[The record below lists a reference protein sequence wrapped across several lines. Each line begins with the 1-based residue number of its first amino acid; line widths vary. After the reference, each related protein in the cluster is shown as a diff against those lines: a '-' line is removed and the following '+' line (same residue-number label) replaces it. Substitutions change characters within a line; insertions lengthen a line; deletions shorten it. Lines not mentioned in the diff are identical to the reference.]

1 MNFGIDTISF
11 YTSGYYL
18 DLKILAE
25 ARKVAVSKFYDDLG
39 QKKLAIMPPNEDI
52 VTLAANAVQPL
63 LPNVDTEAIELVLFA
78 TETGIDFSK
87 AATTYIH
94 KLFNLPQRCRVIELK
109 QACYSATFGL
119 HMGLAWLR
127 QNPTKK
133 ILLLASDNA
142 RYECNTLAEA
152 SQGCGAVAIILSA
165 NPQLLEIEPNSGFCT
180 RETMDFW
187 RPNYSDI
194 ALVDGRLSCD
204 IYIRLAEET
213 WRQYAYLTG
222 RKFTEHD
229 CFCYHTPVVKLV
241 ERTHK
246 KLARINGIKNLT
258 TEQIEY
264 QIGKALLY
272 SSEVGNCYTASLYLS
287 IVSLLENVTV
297 DLAGKLI
304 GLYSYGSGSSGE
316 FFAARVMAGYQN
328 KLLREHHQ
336 TMLRTRQEL
345 AFQEYEEFYKFGLVT
360 DGSIQELPIYRTGK
374 FRLKAIAKHQ
384 RIYEQKA

>member
-1 MNFGIDTISF
+1 MNFGIDAISF
-11 YTSGYYL
+11 YTSSYYL
-18 DLKILAE
+18 DLKVLAE
-25 ARKVAVSKFYDDLG
+25 ARKIAVSKFYDDLG

-52 VTLAANAVQPL
+52 VTFAANAVEPL

-87 AATTYIH
+87 AAATYIH

-142 RYECNTLAEA
+142 RYEFNTLAEA
-152 SQGCGAVAIILSA
+152 SQGCGAVAVILSA
-165 NPQLLEIEPNSGFCT
+165 NPQLLAIEPISGFCT

-187 RPNYSDI
+187 RPNYSDV

-204 IYIRLAEET
+204 IYMRLAEET
-213 WRQYAYLTG
+213 WRQYAQLTG

-258 TEQIEY
+258 AEQIKY
-264 QIGKALLY
+264 QIGQALLY
-272 SSEVGNCYTASLYLS
+272 SSEVGNCYTASLYLA
-287 IVSLLENVTV
+287 IISLLENVTE
-297 DLAGKLI
+297 DLTGKLI

-316 FFAARVMAGYQN
+316 FFAARVMAGYQS
-328 KLLREHHQ
+328 KLLHKCQ
-336 TMLRTRQEL
+336 SMLQTRQEL
-345 AFQEYEEFYKFGLVT
+345 TMQEYEEFYKFSLVT
-360 DGSIQELPIYRTGK
+360 DGSIQELPIYNTGK
-374 FRLKAIAKHQ
+374 FRLKTVAKHQ